1 MQIKPEIAENFA
13 RQGLMNTLGAELVSL
28 GEGVA
33 VIAAPIR
40 PEVSQQ
46 QGAAHAGLAFSLGDS
61 ACGYAALT
69 VLPEGAD
76 VVTSEIKINLLT
88 LAVGE
93 RLRATGRVVRAG
105 RRLIVVTGEVHA
117 EQADGTDKLVAILQG
132 TMVPV

>member
-1 MQIKPEIAENFA
+1 
-13 RQGLMNTLGAELVSL
+13 MNTLGAELVSS

-69 VLPEGAD
+69 VMPEGAD

>member
-1 MQIKPEIAENFA
+1 MKIKPEIAENFA
-13 RQGLMNTLGAELVSL
+13 RQGLMNTLGAELVSS

-93 RLRATGRVVRAG
+93 RLRATGHVVRAG